1 MYHSVYKKYS
11 HMYHSV
17 YKKTY
22 KNQKKH
28 NFEHC
33 KTIMFT
39 SSKSGF
45 RMTSRSFY
53 WQLSI
58 GECAFWIRTQQVMTV
73 PATVPTSRATAGTPY
88 IPASGDGF
96 NCSNIVI

>member
-1 MYHSVYKKYS
+1 
-11 HMYHSV
+11 MYHSV

-45 RMTSRSFY
+45 GMTSRSFY

-58 GECAFWIRTQQVMTV
+58 GECAFWIRTHQVMTV